1 MRRVAP
7 RSKRTLVRFIHK
19 MMIRDVLR
27 ERARGANASLAPPLA
42 SRPAR
47 GARHPTRP
55 CPPPTTVPS
64 STRSIIHAVVAVGCA
79 SAGAAFSSPSA
90 APTAFFLASL
100 PAPTENAPGLIAT
113 VLVVL
118 FVL

>member
-1 MRRVAP
+1 
-7 RSKRTLVRFIHK
+7 

-55 CPPPTTVPS
+55 CPPRRRRSRRRPD
-64 STRSIIHAVVAVGCA
+64 RSIAHAVVAVGCA

>member
-1 MRRVAP
+1 
-7 RSKRTLVRFIHK
+7 

-42 SRPAR
+42 SRSAR

-55 CPPPTTVPS
+55 CPPPPTTVPS
-64 STRSIIHAVVAVGCA
+64 STRCIIHAVVAVGCA